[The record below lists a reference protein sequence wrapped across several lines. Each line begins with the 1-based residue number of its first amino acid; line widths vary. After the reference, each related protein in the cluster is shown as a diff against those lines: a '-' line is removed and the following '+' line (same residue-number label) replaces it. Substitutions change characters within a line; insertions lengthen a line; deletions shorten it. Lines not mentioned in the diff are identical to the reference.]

1 MEKLDAIIKI
11 GEFLGVAIAAG
22 WLSRILTIRER
33 VRQEKAGADKA
44 ETEVKSDQI
53 ENIRK
58 TVEEVYKPIIED
70 LKKTAAEARQEA
82 AEARRTADE
91 ALDKAE
97 ALERE
102 NRELRRENAELR
114 DAIRVLQPDLVPSR
128 RSENASRQARGSN
141 GQFVKEDRDHG
152 ND

>member
-1 MEKLDAIIKI
+1 MEKLDSIARIVELI
-11 GEFLGVAIAAG
+11 VAIVGA
-22 WLSRILTIRER
+22 SVITRIITIRQR

-58 TVEEVYKPIIED
+58 TLEEVYKPIIED
-70 LKKTAAEARQEA
+70 LKKTAEEARQEA
-82 AEARRTADE
+82 SEARKTARE

-128 RSENASRQARGSN
+128 RSENASRQERGRK
-141 GQFVKEDRDHG
+141 GQFVKEEPG
-152 ND
+152 NGDD